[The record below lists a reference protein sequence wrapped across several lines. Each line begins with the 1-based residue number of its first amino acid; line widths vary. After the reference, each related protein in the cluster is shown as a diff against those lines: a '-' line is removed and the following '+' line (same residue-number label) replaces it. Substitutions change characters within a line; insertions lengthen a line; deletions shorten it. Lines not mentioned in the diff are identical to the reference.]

1 MVIVVIPHIAWI
13 TLDIQVGGIV
23 VARWLNV
30 NAGHRYRLRIA
41 NIINYVQFVVVG
53 LLYLQVI
60 NVAILIQIKVVDLVG
75 GVVNGFFKGL
85 RVGTVFY
92 KLGKLIYVKT
102 GSGIVFDS
110 YVVLLRRVLAAC
122 RNTNH

>member
-1 MVIVVIPHIAWI
+1 MIIVVIPHVSWV
-13 TLDIQVGGIV
+13 TLDIEVGGIII
-23 VARWLNV
+23 AGRLNI
-30 NAGHRYRLRIA
+30 NTGHRYRLRIA
-41 NIINYVQFVVVG
+41 NIVNNVQLVVIG
-53 LLYLQVI
+53 FLYLQVI
-60 NVAILIQIKVVDLVG
+60 NVAVLIQVKVVDLVG

-110 YVVLLRRVLAAC
+110 DIVLLRRVLAAC
-122 RNTNH
+122 RKTNH